1 MQKAVKMR
9 KVCEKPNGAFDNDNS
24 YTICFSNKNLDNRQ
38 QARLERVGVWGG
50 EVLKLNRVALKRK
63 AS

>member
-1 MQKAVKMR
+1 MVWQTLQKERAWWKVLQKAVKMR

-38 QARLERVGVWGG
+38 QARLERVGV
-50 EVLKLNRVALKRK
+50 
-63 AS
+63 